1 MIESVVR
8 ERQQARM
15 ALSISGLSSWEKAAL
30 HTRSG
35 NSKGGARL
43 CGERGDGCRLDMPE
57 YSLPGG
63 LKHGLSERLG
73 GADPNFSVPMMPHLD
88 GRNETNN

>member
-15 ALSISGLSSWEKAAL
+15 ALSISGLSNW
-30 HTRSG
+30 
-35 NSKGGARL
+35 
-43 CGERGDGCRLDMPE
+43 GDGCLALSQGTEKEVQLCGAWGLGGMAAVGHVE

-63 LKHGLSERLG
+63 LKHLLLE
-73 GADPNFSVPMMPHLD
+73 
-88 GRNETNN
+88 

>member
-15 ALSISGLSSWEKAAL
+15 ALSISGLSSWGEGCLAL
-30 HTRSG
+30 SQGTV
-35 NSKGGARL
+35 KEVQLCGARGL
-43 CGERGDGCRLDMPE
+43 GGWVQFGHVE

-63 LKHGLSERLG
+63 LKHALSERLG
-73 GADPNFSVPMMPHLD
+73 GADLTSLCP
-88 GRNETNN
+88 

>member
-15 ALSISGLSSWEKAAL
+15 ALSISGLSSWGEGCLAL
-30 HTRSG
+30 SQVTV
-35 NSKGGARL
+35 KEVQL
-43 CGERGDGCRLDMPE
+43 CGEWVQFGHVE

-63 LKHGLSERLG
+63 LKHLLLE
-73 GADPNFSVPMMPHLD
+73 
-88 GRNETNN
+88 

>member
-15 ALSISGLSSWEKAAL
+15 ALSISGLRSWGQGCLAL
-30 HTRSG
+30 SQGTV
-35 NSKGGARL
+35 KEVQLCGAR
-43 CGERGDGCRLDMPE
+43 GFGGWVQFGHVE

-63 LKHGLSERLG
+63 LKHVLSERLG
-73 GADPNFSVPMMPHLD
+73 GADLTSLCP
-88 GRNETNN
+88 

>member
-15 ALSISGLSSWEKAAL
+15 ALSISGLSSWGEGCLAL
-30 HTRSG
+30 SQGTV
-35 NSKGGARL
+35 KEVQL
-43 CGERGDGCRLDMPE
+43 CGEWGLGVWVQFGHVE

-63 LKHGLSERLG
+63 LKHTLSERLR
-73 GADPNFSVPMMPHLD
+73 GADLTSLCP
-88 GRNETNN
+88 

>member
-30 HTRSG
+30 H
-35 NSKGGARL
+35 
-43 CGERGDGCRLDMPE
+43 
-57 YSLPGG
+57 
-63 LKHGLSERLG
+63 
-73 GADPNFSVPMMPHLD
+73 
-88 GRNETNN
+88 

>member
-15 ALSISGLSSWEKAAL
+15 ALSISGLSSWGEGCLAL
-30 HTRSG
+30 SQGTV
-35 NSKGGARL
+35 KEVQL
-43 CGERGDGCRLDMPE
+43 CGAGGLGGWVQFGHVE

-63 LKHGLSERLG
+63 LKHVLSKRLG
-73 GADPNFSVPMMPHLD
+73 GADLTSLCP
-88 GRNETNN
+88 